1 MRNMTD
7 YDTRMKLLRRG
18 YSLIVQAIDE
28 HFCNSDQPFTELQ
41 FRKAELMA
49 YEDVPDMEDYC
60 EMLRKE
66 TIPLLEEYE

>member
-1 MRNMTD
+1 MTNNRRKSI
-7 YDTRMKLLRRG
+7 TRG

-49 YEDVPDMEDYC
+49 YENVECMKDYC
-60 EMLRKE
+60 EILRKE
-66 TIPLLEEYE
+66 TIPLLEE